1 MRTYNLVDR
10 SGNVRCPRCQE
21 SNLRY
26 LIIPAPRLISSEGN
40 TQSIDYFDDL
50 RDYCCKN
57 CDTTFLIADNDCGEE
72 F

>member
-1 MRTYNLVDR
+1 MQTYNIVDR

-26 LIIPAPRLISSEGN
+26 LIIPAPRLIATEGN
-40 TQSIDYFDDL
+40 AETTHHFDDL

-57 CDTTFLIADNDCGEE
+57 CDANFLIADNECSEE